1 MRHGA
6 PRRGRVRGV
15 TTVEWRLPDYQQ
27 LLRILKN
34 PTYAGAFQELYGE
47 LARRLRAGDREG
59 ARAVAERYAAL
70 FGGSGGA
77 SSRGGG
83 SAAGAGFVLDGF
95 PRTVPQAEA
104 LDALLAG
111 RGQAIESVLYL
122 QVSEDELVRRLQGR
136 RECPVCMRAYNLE
149 GMPPRDGRHCDDH
162 PAVELRT
169 RADDGEAAVRQ
180 RFDEY
185 RAKTAPLVEYYEATG
200 RLRRVRGTG
209 PADEVFEALR
219 REAGIVPPVT
229 A

>member
-1 MRHGA
+1 MLGA
-6 PRRGRVRGV
+6 PGTGKGTQGRRLAAAGRCPLISTG
-15 TTVEWRLPDYQQ
+15 EI
-27 LLRILKN
+27 LREAVARATPL
-34 PTYAGAFQELYGE
+34 GLE
-47 LARRLRAGDREG
+47 ARRQMEAGRLVDDG
-59 ARAVAERYAAL
+59 VVIALVDERMAQPDT
-70 FGGSGGA
+70 
-77 SSRGGG
+77 
-83 SAAGAGFVLDGF
+83 GAGFVLDGF

-180 RFDEY
+180 RFEEY

>member
-1 MRHGA
+1 MLGA
-6 PRRGRVRGV
+6 PGTGKGTQGRRLAAAGRCPLISTG
-15 TTVEWRLPDYQQ
+15 EI
-27 LLRILKN
+27 LREAVARATPL
-34 PTYAGAFQELYGE
+34 GLE
-47 LARRLRAGDREG
+47 ARRQMDAGRLVDDRVVI
-59 ARAVAERYAAL
+59 ALVDERLAQPDT
-70 FGGSGGA
+70 
-77 SSRGGG
+77 
-83 SAAGAGFVLDGF
+83 GAGFVLDGF

-180 RFDEY
+180 RFEEY
-185 RAKTAPLVEYYEATG
+185 RAKTAPLVEYYGATG

>member
-1 MRHGA
+1 VTLRVVMLGA
-6 PRRGRVRGV
+6 PGTGKGTQGRRLAVAGDCPLISTG
-15 TTVEWRLPDYQQ
+15 EI
-27 LLRILKN
+27 LREAAAQATPL
-34 PTYAGAFQELYGE
+34 GLE
-47 LARRLRAGDREG
+47 ARRQMDAGRLVDDRVMIALVRERM
-59 ARAVAERYAAL
+59 ARPDT
-70 FGGSGGA
+70 
-77 SSRGGG
+77 
-83 SAAGAGFVLDGF
+83 GAGFVLDGF

-104 LDALLAG
+104 LDALLAE
-111 RGQAIESVLYL
+111 RGQGIETVLYL

-180 RFDEY
+180 RFEEY